1 MVNIVGAKE
10 NLQKICSCCTKYAG
24 NEENVQKICMY
35 YRKCAENVLIAENV
49 QKICSYCRKYGE
61 HLRILQ
67 RMCRKSAGIAENVQK
82 TCRYYRIS
90 AGRVAEN
97 LQVLQKMCRNS
108 CRYSKNICSY
118 CRKYAERN
126 TCKQKQNTSEITED
140 NIVKTTANG
149 STNIGDVIMPRIRK
163 RSTKDF
169 VTKGKEKQ
177 GLGTKSLRNRKRV
190 PQWRLDLKLI
200 MHGCWETLLKRQS
213 LKISRSLTLFFTP
226 WAVFFPLSIM
236 KLNIFALKPINSR
249 RVSFYWN
256 GTCDLAGSQN
266 YQGGLDP
273 LACPCKHLPFGYDS
287 RDYQYPWTT

>member
-10 NLQKICSCCTKYAG
+10 NLQKICSCCPKYAG

-49 QKICSYCRKYGE
+49 QK
-61 HLRILQ
+61 
-67 RMCRKSAGIAENVQK
+67 
-82 TCRYYRIS
+82 
-90 AGRVAEN
+90 
-97 LQVLQKMCRNS
+97 
-108 CRYSKNICSY
+108 ICSY